1 MTKNKFLFLILAG
14 ALVFATLGCKQVTN
28 SGSGEQGGGI
38 NRALNRHLNQNRHLN
53 RCLIP
58 GQRLLT
64 LPDMRENF
72 PAQQK

>member
-38 NRALNRHLNQNRHLN
+38 NRA
-53 RCLIP
+53 
-58 GQRLLT
+58 
-64 LPDMRENF
+64 
-72 PAQQK
+72 

>member
-38 NRALNRHLNQNRHLN
+38 NQA
-53 RCLIP
+53 
-58 GQRLLT
+58 
-64 LPDMRENF
+64 
-72 PAQQK
+72 

>member
-38 NRALNRHLNQNRHLN
+38 NQALNQNP
-53 RCLIP
+53 CLIP
-58 GQRLLT
+58 GQRLRT
-64 LPDMRENF
+64 LPNMRENF
-72 PAQQK
+72 PVQQK